1 MVMTPGYLPSHQLPT
16 WPVPKAKAMASSI
29 YDWSLM
35 IHDWPPGFPSSR
47 AEKETKIK
55 TEKIV
60 EIREL
65 TAQITSIKR

>member
-1 MVMTPGYLPSHQLPT
+1 MVMTPGYPPTHQLPT
-16 WPVPKAKAMASSI
+16 WPVPKAKATASSNS
-29 YDWSLM
+29 DWSLM
-35 IHDWPPGFPSSR
+35 IHDWPPGSPSFR

>member
-1 MVMTPGYLPSHQLPT
+1 
-16 WPVPKAKAMASSI
+16 
-29 YDWSLM
+29 M
-35 IHDWPPGFPSSR
+35 IHDWPPGSPSFR